1 MTDELTPAEMRV
13 IAGLGMS
20 VETYRARRQ
29 QVAEGR
35 ESAPT
40 PAQRALV
47 LRDMARTAS
56 PSEREALEARA
67 RIIEETP

>member
-1 MTDELTPAEMRV
+1 MSDELTAAEMAV
-13 IAGLGMS
+13 IGGLGLTP
-20 VETYRARRQ
+20 ETYRIRRQ